1 MDLISAFC
9 LLQGIGVCRIGI
21 EEDIKDAG
29 LKSLLSDPEALVDIV
44 RPGPRIAI
52 ALVEAS
58 LELVPP
64 EIAKHPAVKKTAKK
78 RGKRPLAML
87 LDKSLH
93 YHAMKGLPS
102 QEKRGR
108 PDIVHFCMLEVLES
122 PLCNKGYVQLYV
134 HAFGGQVIRARSDVR
149 LPKNYNRFVGLMEQL
164 LAFGRVP
171 TEGEALLEVIG
182 MGVDKAIE
190 DFKPSKRI
198 LLSERG
204 IRTSP
209 LDLASKILERGEK
222 VMIMIGAFPHGGFSD
237 EVLSSADEVVSIYDE
252 VLEGFVATSI
262 ILRALEFKLGLY
274 DIDGRNV

>member
-1 MDLISAFC
+1 V
-9 LLQGIGVCRIGI
+9 GIVNA
-21 EEDIKDAG
+21 E
-29 LKSLLSDPEALVDIV
+29 PH
-44 RPGPRIAI
+44 IAI

-64 EIAKHPAVKKTAKK
+64 EIAKHPAVEKTAKR

-93 YHAMKGLPS
+93 YHAMKRLPS

-122 PLCNKGYVQLYV
+122 PLCNKGYAQLYV
-134 HAFGGQVIRARSDVR
+134 HTLGGQVIKVRSDVR

-171 TEGEALLEVIG
+171 TKGEALLEVIG
-182 MGVDKAIE
+182 RGLDKAIE
-190 DFKPSKRI
+190 DFKPSRKI
-198 LLSERG
+198 LLSEKG

-209 LDLASKILERGEK
+209 LDLASKVIEGGGR
-222 VMIMIGAFPHGGFSD
+222 VMIMIGAFPHGEFSD
-237 EVLSSADEVVSIYDE
+237 EVLRSADEVVSIYSE
-252 VLEGFVATSI
+252 VLEGFVATSVV
-262 ILRALEFKLGLY
+262 LRALEFKLGLY
-274 DIDGRNV
+274 DVDGRNV

>member
-1 MDLISAFC
+1 MDP
-9 LLQGIGVCRIGI
+9 Q
-21 EEDIKDAG
+21 
-29 LKSLLSDPEALVDIV
+29 
-44 RPGPRIAI
+44 IAI

-64 EIAKHPAVKKTAKK
+64 EIAKHPAVEKAAKRRRK
-78 RGKRPLAML
+78 RSLAML

-93 YHAMKGLPS
+93 YHAMKRLPG

-122 PLCNKGYVQLYV
+122 PLCNKGYAQLYV
-134 HAFGGQVIRARSDVR
+134 HTLRGEVIKVRSDVR

-171 TEGEALLEVIG
+171 TKGEALLEVIG
-182 MGVDKAIE
+182 KGLDKAIE
-190 DFKPSKRI
+190 DFKPSRKV

-204 IRTSP
+204 VRMNP
-209 LDLASKILERGEK
+209 LDLASKVLEGGGR
-222 VMIMIGAFPHGGFSD
+222 VMIMIGAFPHGEFSD
-237 EVLSSADEVVSIYDE
+237 EVLRSADEVVSVYDE

-262 ILRALEFKLGLY
+262 VLRALEFKLGLY
-274 DIDGRNV
+274 NVDGRNV